1 MEELENLEF
10 WCVVGNIKREIPFGS
25 AGNEIKYGLKL
36 FKAGAKVY
44 IIGSYPGMCEDI
56 IALGHHR
63 KSGKY
68 IHCVIRATAVENL
81 RVKKIYSKSMLQF
94 LKDFKP
100 NGALLSTSK
109 EAARELAKTIP
120 LWANE
125 M

>member
-1 MEELENLEF
+1 MEELENIEL
-10 WCVVGNIKREIPFGS
+10 WCVVGNIKREIPFGP
-25 AGNEIKYGLKL
+25 AGFEIKSGLKL
-36 FKAGAKVY
+36 FKAGAKVH

-63 KSGKY
+63 RSGKY
-68 IHCVIRATAVENL
+68 IHCIIKATAVENL

-100 NGALLSTSK
+100 NGALLLTSR
-109 EAARELAKTIP
+109 EAANELVKIIP
-120 LWANE
+120 IWTKE

>member
-1 MEELENLEF
+1 MEELENIEL
-10 WCVVGNIKREIPFGS
+10 WCVVGNIKREIPFGP
-25 AGNEIKYGLKL
+25 AGSEIKSGLKL
-36 FKAGAKVY
+36 FKAGAKVH

-63 KSGKY
+63 RSGKY
-68 IHCVIRATAVENL
+68 IHCIIKATAVENL

-100 NGALLSTSK
+100 NGALLSTSR
-109 EAARELAKTIP
+109 EAANELVKIIPIWAK
-120 LWANE
+120 E